1 MGLRRQGRAASTA
14 LDKIRHG
21 SHTLGANRD
30 LSGKEDAS
38 ADQEVAPHR
47 SASSRRRPVG
57 QHHRGGSPTA
67 VCLDVPLGMTS
78 IIVADQLTKWFGPRL
93 AVDHVSL
100 QVEGVASHR
109 HGDSSSALVQM
120 RSHGAWRLRRALES
134 LGYDVRKIIP
144 ATSTEIP
151 ADCAVVVDVNPRTTY
166 LPGES
171 DALLTDLAQGGAAL
185 LLYDLGFVQIVGGR
199 RRARRRDRPL
209 DHYSTRPG
217 IRQRCIGEA
226 PPCLP
231 RSSARRTR
239 KESSST

>member
-1 MGLRRQGRAASTA
+1 
-14 LDKIRHG
+14 
-21 SHTLGANRD
+21 
-30 LSGKEDAS
+30 
-38 ADQEVAPHR
+38 
-47 SASSRRRPVG
+47 
-57 QHHRGGSPTA
+57 
-67 VCLDVPLGMTS
+67 MTS

-100 QVEGVASHR
+100 QVEGVASHS

-199 RRARRRDRPL
+199 RRARRRDRPPRPLL
-209 DHYSTRPG
+209 DPPRYTATLYRRGTAVLGAEFGAPNPQKVLQYKLMGRDQVFLMSRFVG
-217 IRQRCIGEA
+217 GEWEQAIREA
-226 PPCLP
+226 SG
-231 RSSARRTR
+231 R
-239 KESSST
+239 

>member
-1 MGLRRQGRAASTA
+1 
-14 LDKIRHG
+14 
-21 SHTLGANRD
+21 
-30 LSGKEDAS
+30 
-38 ADQEVAPHR
+38 
-47 SASSRRRPVG
+47 
-57 QHHRGGSPTA
+57 
-67 VCLDVPLGMTS
+67 MTS

-100 QVEGVASHR
+100 QVEGVASHS

-144 ATSTEIP
+144 ATSTEIQ

-171 DALLTDLAQGGAAL
+171 DALLTDLAQAERPYSSMTSASFRS
-185 LLYDLGFVQIVGGR
+185 LGVAVEHDVVI
-199 RRARRRDRPL
+199 DPL

-239 KESSST
+239 KEFSST